1 MFCNHKTKVPLD
13 YFYDGDWGRKGDKVW
28 YNDPN
33 QGGRRKEGRLCMCID
48 CGQIFVALPNAIDKD

>member
-1 MFCNHKTKVPLD
+1 MLCNHKTKVPLD
-13 YFYDGDWGRKGDKVW
+13 YFYDGDWRRGDKVW

-48 CGQIFVALPNAIDKD
+48 CG